1 MIRWMRSWS
10 GRGRGT
16 ALALLTC
23 AMLIRLAIPQGWMP
37 DASAHGFA
45 IKPCPG
51 VVEPSAP
58 EPVHKMHGAHHE
70 TARHD
75 PAKHDPAKQMPCDFA
90 GAVHAAAPAEPF
102 PAPLAV
108 IAPAVRTPAPRCSSP
123 RSRRWPRLPTT
134 AAAPRSAA
142 PGPSSR

>member
-10 GRGRGT
+10 SGGRGA
-16 ALALLTC
+16 ALALLAC
-23 AMLIRLAIPQGWMP
+23 ALLIRLAIPQGWMP

-51 VVEPSAP
+51 VAEAPAP
-58 EPVHKMHGAHHE
+58 EPAARKMHGAHHAI
-70 TARHD
+70 ARHD

-108 IAPAVRTPAPRCSSP
+108 IAPAVRTSAPPLDAATPGRG
-123 RSRRWPRLPTT
+123 L
-134 AAAPRSAA
+134 AAPPPST
-142 PGPSSR
+142 GPPHRA